1 MYMLSL
7 VLLLIYYYLNVRLIG
22 AGVGYIFLFLF
33 LFSTLFF
40 QIRNPFL
47 IFYTIKRN
55 ILFVII
61 FLTYLC
67 LRQILDSQSFS
78 GIFSFMFGTTSG
90 VFFSFGLGVAV
101 SYVFC
106 NIYNTLLA
114 LPGSIYY
121 FRKFVFIY
129 FIFCLFFSL
138 DLLQHYLSIKV
149 TSAFSIAE
157 TPVDYQRPGMLI
169 FLFNIQNAILF
180 AIHRSFLNYKRH
192 YIGIFFYTIC
202 ISSALLAQLI
212 GSNFSFVGVLL
223 LSGVM
228 LIYGRLINVSR
239 NSYYKKKLSLG
250 SFFYGWIGK
259 EILVVGLIT
268 LLLGMLILFALNSLS
283 LFDLRNLRIFGDN
296 WEVDSITERF
306 RLINLLFVEHFNFA
320 PVFGNMI
327 VHKSM
332 ETQYIH
338 SLLSLF
344 THLGI
349 TGFILFFI
357 VFYVIYKDIE
367 RCGKYNNN
375 VNFEYQLLR
384 LLMIS
389 FILFLA
395 ALSNFITWMPLWF
408 IVGLFA
414 VSFINPEY
422 PISSLKNILRK

>member
-1 MYMLSL
+1 MYMFSL
-7 VLLLIYYYLNVRLIG
+7 GLLLIYYYLNVRLIG
-22 AGVGYIFLFLF
+22 DGVGYVFLFLF

-47 IFYTIKRN
+47 IFYTIKKN
-55 ILFVII
+55 ILFVLF
-61 FLTYLC
+61 FLAYLC
-67 LRQILDSQSFS
+67 LRQVLDSQSFS
-78 GIFSFMFGTTSG
+78 GIISFMFGTTSG
-90 VFFSFGLGVAV
+90 IFFSFGLGVAV

-121 FRKFVFIY
+121 FRNFVLIY
-129 FIFCLFFSL
+129 FIFCLFFSF
-138 DLLQHYLSIKV
+138 DLLQYYLSFRV
-149 TSAFSIAE
+149 PTAFSIAE
-157 TPVDYQRPGMLI
+157 IPVNYQRPGMLL

-212 GSNFSFVGVLL
+212 GSNFAFVGVLL

-228 LIYGRLINVSR
+228 LLYGRLVNVSR
-239 NSYYKKKLSLG
+239 GFYYQKKLSLG
-250 SFFYGWIGK
+250 PFFFGWIGK
-259 EILVVGLIT
+259 EIFKVGLIT
-268 LLLGMLILFALNSLS
+268 LILGTLILYVINFLS
-283 LFDLRNLRIFGDN
+283 LVDLRSLRIFGDN

-306 RLINLLFVEHFNFA
+306 RLINLLFIEHFNFA
-320 PVFGNMI
+320 PVFGNMT
-327 VHKSM
+327 VHEVM

-357 VFYVIYKDIE
+357 LFYFIYKDIE
-367 RCGKYNNN
+367 RCGKYINN